1 MGRTSDSRT
10 AAANDN
16 YRNNK
21 FWEKKN
27 ETLEAENEHAERGN
41 DCAPGNIGQSG
52 ELGRDGGRSGTADSG
67 DHE

>member
-21 FWEKKN
+21 FWEKKS
-27 ETLEAENEHAERGN
+27 ETLETENELTEQPANSAAGVSGEY
-41 DCAPGNIGQSG
+41 G
-52 ELGRDGGRSGTADSG
+52 ELGRDGSGSGVTDSG
-67 DHE
+67 DDE

>member
-1 MGRTSDSRT
+1 MSRTSDSRT

-27 ETLEAENEHAERGN
+27 EALETENEPVKRGD
-41 DCAPGNIGQSG
+41 DCTSGNVGQSR

-67 DHE
+67 DDV

>member
-21 FWEKKN
+21 FWEKKS
-27 ETLEAENEHAERGN
+27 ETLEAENEHVKRGD
-41 DCAPGNIGQSG
+41 DCTPGNVGQSG
-52 ELGRDGGRSGTADSG
+52 ELGRDGGGSGTNNSG
-67 DHE
+67 DDV